1 MGEPKF
7 ARPKFDTPSHP
18 WKAERIEEEHQIQKN
33 HGLKNMREIWK
44 AKSQLRRHR
53 RQAMRLIGMSD
64 GTVAHVKRE
73 VEDLTRSLHNKGLIA
88 SDASLDD
95 ILSLGT
101 EDILNRRLQAQV
113 YYKGLAATMKQARQL
128 VTHGQICI
136 GDQKVTIP
144 SYPVTRDEE
153 ELIRYHPRSKLNDE
167 NHVIRQTILG
177 VRESAEYAEDEVD
190 PEFSQSEASD
200 VNQSADD
207 APKAEDT
214 VEGGGE

>member
-1 MGEPKF
+1 MWRYFSEDRVSDYFGLAADETMALRVGKNQSLPILRLYTYRSNSALVGRF
-7 ARPKFDTPSHP
+7 Q
-18 WKAERIEEEHQIQKN
+18 RIENELNLNFCETQGI
-33 HGLKNMREIWK
+33 
-44 AKSQLRRHR
+44 S
-53 RQAMRLIGMSD
+53 
-64 GTVAHVKRE
+64 V
-73 VEDLTRSLHNKGLIA
+73 
-88 SDASLDD
+88 
-95 ILSLGT
+95 
-101 EDILNRRLQAQV
+101 NRRLQAQV
-113 YYKGLAATMKQARQL
+113 YYKGLACSMKQARQL

-177 VRESAEYAEDEVD
+177 VRESAEYAEEEVD

-200 VNQSADD
+200 VNESADD

-214 VEGGGE
+214 VAGGGE